1 MEDAMDDLKLV
12 DIKKESLHK
21 CLDQLHAQA
30 SSILSFTLEW
40 KDLEAH
46 CESSKAFF
54 LRKMEELALLEKKNV
69 EMLKVVEERE
79 EKFEIKAKKYEEC
92 ISEVQNKE
100 KQLGLVKNWIQECD
114 LELKTRREELNMV
127 RQEVE
132 DCNVVLSVK
141 KEELRLVQTQIE
153 SKERNLGSLEKL
165 LEQHCREIF
174 EKDEK
179 LGTLQKSVEE
189 RLKELEFNE
198 KEVER
203 VRKLIANCD
212 RDLEFKQ
219 KELRNVRNLINDCN
233 KELSSKEMDLK
244 MLQVRSSAKFVSKKD
259 ELYGIKKSIECS
271 KELDLKKEELDR
283 TKELI
288 QECVKELDS
297 EEREL
302 SLIKKSIGE
311 SSKDFDSRQNHLGS
325 ISVLIDEY
333 TEELEA
339 KEKQHDAVKKS
350 INVRSAELKSKET
363 ELRSIEDSIK
373 ELSAKLHQKEEK
385 LDSARQHVKHC
396 ARKIESKEEE
406 LNKIKGRMNTYDKEL
421 ESREREFHAIQ
432 LSIEYRSEELKGKER
447 QLKSVQLS
455 IRECEKELKAM
466 KEQKNSIQKLI
477 LECSEKLQ
485 SKEKNLILA
494 RQSLRECCDDLEL
507 KKVQLDSIQRSS
519 HELNKKSEEKEKHLN
534 SLEKTL
540 DERLKIFGVKEMQFE
555 ERVNEIELKEQQLHL
570 MQQSVEKYRKEVE
583 LKEQQLG
590 SNILST
596 HVRVD
601 QTENVINPKHAST
614 STFQFNATTS
624 ERSSP
629 VVNVCVSEHDLMHHG
644 VSAEPAKVV
653 LDIVQNW
660 KKGLAGFDA
669 SVNRDN
675 VVLLEQLMKVSP
687 KISPQVK
694 EAATKLAVLW
704 EKNIRLETEDSM
716 EVLMF
721 LLFLAVYG
729 LVSCFRRDRIL
740 RLVRVIA
747 QQKQAPEIFKALGF
761 AGKDL
766 APAFIENLI
775 EEKQYVAA
783 ARFSLAFELVS
794 RYPPEVILRK
804 GVDAMNGASASTG
817 RTDSSE
823 AQACIFYRI
832 LHGKHIDS
840 GTLLQRKAID
850 KAISALRSILELVA
864 DYKYESKY
872 VTEDIIR
879 SISYLEK
886 KREGWTRSLQAP
898 NSVDQPQLQ
907 GRNYH
912 TAGISCPADRLASAS
927 VVQPQLLNPNLWNQL
942 QQEDMRFRSDFPVD
956 IPGVRNQSAF
966 APIMQPHLHSSNFQ
980 DQEQLQDNN
989 KRPRIDLLADRPQV
1003 TQDVAAYGG
1012 ATQFFTATNHF
1023 GASDPVAL
1031 FFPSWPPSNRFPSPL
1046 LTPGKRRQRGKFFLI
1061 KTLKE
1066 SKYLYV
1072 SFAFFFLST
1081 MEEKV
1086 SNELKNSELKQEIV
1100 RKTMNELQEKASSVL
1115 LLCLQWKELE
1125 DHFDSIRGLIQAE
1138 KEEVERKERV
1148 VRERERE
1155 VGVKEKRV
1163 EELVNEVKL
1172 KDQDF
1177 KEWRRELEL
1186 KEINFGQKVRERY
1199 DEIEL
1204 KEKKVEEE
1212 FREVALR
1219 EERADKRFKEA
1230 EEKERRVGELFK
1242 EVRVKDDE
1250 FWEWRKEVE
1259 LKEKELELKG
1269 REVEERIKEIG
1280 LKDRKVEERIK
1291 EIGLKDRK
1299 VEESLKELGLK
1310 DRKVEERINEIGL
1323 KDRKVEERLKEIGF
1337 KDRKVGERL
1346 KEVGLK
1352 DRMVEERLK
1361 EVGLKGREVEERV
1374 KKIALMEKNVGK
1386 RSEEVELN
1394 RRKLEEGFRELES
1407 KSREVEEIIKG
1418 VELKEKEL
1426 EERCR
1431 AFDLKGKQIEE
1442 VQLKEKELEERL
1454 QEVEMENKKCL
1465 ERIKEFELKEKQV
1478 ADACNARVKSET
1490 VDYSLDANLHFSVKM
1505 DGKALQILL
1514 NKRCKHDEKMKNEVS
1529 IALGLS
1535 SDPAKLVLDAME
1547 GFHPPHLRE
1556 GDVEFKEV
1564 VVKRSCNLLLE
1575 QLMKISPA
1583 IKPHVRKEATK
1594 LAFLW
1599 MIKMTVDGQQN
1610 SDVLGFFN
1618 LLAAYGLASA
1628 FDSDELISRL
1638 VIIARNKQT
1647 PEFLRVLELGDKIPG
1662 FIQNLILKK
1671 QPMEAIRFIYAFEM
1685 VNQFPPGPI
1694 LRDYLS
1700 GSKIAARKIKRSSK
1714 SIEGV
1719 VESVK
1724 RRVADLMVVLKCVE
1738 DYKLE
1743 TVFSP
1748 DTLKQQIKDVERQ
1761 LSIRKTKLPNLRSN
1775 SCQPNLSEKKR
1786 LAPKSAA
1793 SASVLSSKSV
1803 SATKPAVNST
1813 MAACTATSTAPITA
1827 TSLSPTVAFIASP
1840 VTVTSL
1846 APTTSAI
1853 AIPVVPV
1860 IVTSSSTTAA
1870 AAVTPIAV
1878 TSPAS
1883 TASIT
1888 ASTTRS
1894 TVVSP
1899 SSSRPSGSIPKT
1911 EPQYQGGN
1919 KRCQAQYQGSDK
1931 HPHPQEQHQS
1941 GNKRPRIAKSPE
1953 VPLREPSLQNTGF
1966 AQSVPVPHQ
1975 RAEGPFINQNP
1986 SGGHYNCAGY
1996 RPPNPQMSSHYNYG
2010 HPYYHE
2016 NTFGKPGYD
2025 SAAHFQRP

>member
-1 MEDAMDDLKLV
+1 
-12 DIKKESLHK
+12 
-21 CLDQLHAQA
+21 
-30 SSILSFTLEW
+30 
-40 KDLEAH
+40 
-46 CESSKAFF
+46 
-54 LRKMEELALLEKKNV
+54 
-69 EMLKVVEERE
+69 
-79 EKFEIKAKKYEEC
+79 
-92 ISEVQNKE
+92 
-100 KQLGLVKNWIQECD
+100 
-114 LELKTRREELNMV
+114 
-127 RQEVE
+127 
-132 DCNVVLSVK
+132 
-141 KEELRLVQTQIE
+141 
-153 SKERNLGSLEKL
+153 
-165 LEQHCREIF
+165 
-174 EKDEK
+174 
-179 LGTLQKSVEE
+179 
-189 RLKELEFNE
+189 
-198 KEVER
+198 
-203 VRKLIANCD
+203 
-212 RDLEFKQ
+212 
-219 KELRNVRNLINDCN
+219 
-233 KELSSKEMDLK
+233 
-244 MLQVRSSAKFVSKKD
+244 
-259 ELYGIKKSIECS
+259 
-271 KELDLKKEELDR
+271 
-283 TKELI
+283 
-288 QECVKELDS
+288 
-297 EEREL
+297 
-302 SLIKKSIGE
+302 
-311 SSKDFDSRQNHLGS
+311 
-325 ISVLIDEY
+325 
-333 TEELEA
+333 
-339 KEKQHDAVKKS
+339 
-350 INVRSAELKSKET
+350 
-363 ELRSIEDSIK
+363 
-373 ELSAKLHQKEEK
+373 
-385 LDSARQHVKHC
+385 
-396 ARKIESKEEE
+396 
-406 LNKIKGRMNTYDKEL
+406 
-421 ESREREFHAIQ
+421 
-432 LSIEYRSEELKGKER
+432 
-447 QLKSVQLS
+447 
-455 IRECEKELKAM
+455 
-466 KEQKNSIQKLI
+466 
-477 LECSEKLQ
+477 
-485 SKEKNLILA
+485 
-494 RQSLRECCDDLEL
+494 
-507 KKVQLDSIQRSS
+507 
-519 HELNKKSEEKEKHLN
+519 
-534 SLEKTL
+534 
-540 DERLKIFGVKEMQFE
+540 
-555 ERVNEIELKEQQLHL
+555 
-570 MQQSVEKYRKEVE
+570 
-583 LKEQQLG
+583 
-590 SNILST
+590 
-596 HVRVD
+596 
-601 QTENVINPKHAST
+601 
-614 STFQFNATTS
+614 
-624 ERSSP
+624 
-629 VVNVCVSEHDLMHHG
+629 
-644 VSAEPAKVV
+644 
-653 LDIVQNW
+653 
-660 KKGLAGFDA
+660 
-669 SVNRDN
+669 
-675 VVLLEQLMKVSP
+675 
-687 KISPQVK
+687 
-694 EAATKLAVLW
+694 
-704 EKNIRLETEDSM
+704 
-716 EVLMF
+716 
-721 LLFLAVYG
+721 
-729 LVSCFRRDRIL
+729 
-740 RLVRVIA
+740 
-747 QQKQAPEIFKALGF
+747 
-761 AGKDL
+761 
-766 APAFIENLI
+766 
-775 EEKQYVAA
+775 
-783 ARFSLAFELVS
+783 
-794 RYPPEVILRK
+794 
-804 GVDAMNGASASTG
+804 
-817 RTDSSE
+817 
-823 AQACIFYRI
+823 
-832 LHGKHIDS
+832 
-840 GTLLQRKAID
+840 
-850 KAISALRSILELVA
+850 
-864 DYKYESKY
+864 
-872 VTEDIIR
+872 
-879 SISYLEK
+879 
-886 KREGWTRSLQAP
+886 
-898 NSVDQPQLQ
+898 
-907 GRNYH
+907 
-912 TAGISCPADRLASAS
+912 
-927 VVQPQLLNPNLWNQL
+927 
-942 QQEDMRFRSDFPVD
+942 
-956 IPGVRNQSAF
+956 
-966 APIMQPHLHSSNFQ
+966 
-980 DQEQLQDNN
+980 
-989 KRPRIDLLADRPQV
+989 
-1003 TQDVAAYGG
+1003 
-1012 ATQFFTATNHF
+1012 
-1023 GASDPVAL
+1023 
-1031 FFPSWPPSNRFPSPL
+1031 
-1046 LTPGKRRQRGKFFLI
+1046 
-1061 KTLKE
+1061 
-1066 SKYLYV
+1066 
-1072 SFAFFFLST
+1072 

-1138 KEEVERKERV
+1138 KEEAERKERV
-1148 VRERERE
+1148 VWERERE

-1219 EERADKRFKEA
+1219 EERVEKRFKEA

-1242 EVRVKDDE
+1242 EVSVKDDE
-1250 FWEWRKEVE
+1250 FREWRKGVE

-1269 REVEERIKEIG
+1269 REVEERVKEI
-1280 LKDRKVEERIK
+1280 
-1291 EIGLKDRK
+1291 
-1299 VEESLKELGLK
+1299 ES
-1310 DRKVEERINEIGL
+1310 
-1323 KDRKVEERLKEIGF
+1323 
-1337 KDRKVGERL
+1337 
-1346 KEVGLK
+1346 
-1352 DRMVEERLK
+1352 
-1361 EVGLKGREVEERV
+1361 
-1374 KKIALMEKNVGK
+1374 MEKNVGK
-1386 RSEEVELN
+1386 RSEEVELD
-1394 RRKLEEGFRELES
+1394 RRKLEEGFRELEL
-1407 KSREVEEIIKG
+1407 KSREVVEIIKG

-1431 AFDLKGKQIEE
+1431 GFDLKGKQIEE

-1454 QEVEMENKKCL
+1454 REVEMENKKCL

-1575 QLMKISPA
+1575 QLMKISPT

-1700 GSKIAARKIKRSSK
+1700 GSKIAARKIKRRSK

-1827 TSLSPTVAFIASP
+1827 TSVSPTVAFIASP

-1853 AIPVVPV
+1853 AIPAVPV

-1899 SSSRPSGSIPKT
+1899 SSSRPPGSIPKT

-1941 GNKRPRIAKSPE
+1941 GNKRPRVAKSPE
-1953 VPLREPSLQNTGF
+1953 VPLRAPSLQNTGF

-2010 HPYYHE
+2010 YPYYHE

-2025 SAAHFQRP
+2025 KRVEKRFRGVEEKERRVRELFKEVRVKDDEFREWRKGVELKEKELELKGREVAERIKEIGLKDRKVEERLKEIGLKDRMVEQRLQEVGLKERKVEERVKEIESMEKNVSKRSEEMPTYIFQ